1 MTRVEL
7 NEYWEKHGTEA
18 AINLLLIGGPD
29 AFEGDYDKTMQELEE
44 VFLGSMEI
52 SFEISEAGIP
62 LERVIEIVEAKYPGW
77 RFSRTESRYES
88 CIMAVFE
95 NN

>member
-1 MTRVEL
+1 MTRAEL
-7 NEYWEKHGTEA
+7 NEYWREFGTES
-18 AINLLLIGGPD
+18 AINLLLLGGPD
-29 AFEGDYDKTMQELEE
+29 AFEGDYDQMMQELEE

-77 RFSRTESRYES
+77 RFSRTEARYES
-88 CIMAVFE
+88 CIMAIFE
-95 NN
+95 KS

>member
-1 MTRVEL
+1 MTRAEL
-7 NEYWEKHGTEA
+7 NEYWRKCGTES
-18 AINLLLIGGPD
+18 AINLLLLGGPD
-29 AFEGDYDKTMQELEE
+29 AFEGDYDKMMQELEE
-44 VFLGSMEI
+44 NFLWTMEI

-77 RFSRTESRYES
+77 RFSRTEARYES

-95 NN
+95 NS